1 MRVVDLLIWLSYPG
15 RVGLVELV
23 EHDDGGTAVVKYKSP
38 EVCGG
43 GGQGVRG
50 DHKCSRLQEAVHQC
64 CVYVVVAFTL
74 SGDEKRKGA
83 VGRQHVHAPV
93 LFAVPGQQRDAAL
106 LHIQVR
112 GDRV

>member
-1 MRVVDLLIWLSYPG
+1 MVK
-15 RVGLVELV
+15 
-23 EHDDGGTAVVKYKSP
+23 HDDGGTTVVKYKSP

-64 CVYVVVAFTL
+64 RIYVVVAVPL
-74 SGDEKRKGA
+74 CGHEKRKGT

-93 LFAVPGQQRDAAL
+93 LLAVPGQQRHAAL